1 MTGLYAFNVLVR
13 SLAPRYAS
21 EIAWI
26 DEAARYAMIWVVF
39 LATGI
44 ALEIG
49 RHVSV
54 DLLRGR
60 LPPAQERFL
69 FAVIDVVG
77 LAFSAGGSVVA
88 FQLAWFV
95 RETGQVN
102 PTLGVPTYVLYLAP
116 AYGLASMALRF
127 LLRLLGLRDARRQPV
142 AAPWLGDGRA

>member
-13 SLAPRYAS
+13 SLAPSYAS

-44 ALEIG
+44 SLEVG

-60 LPPAQERFL
+60 LARAQERVL
-69 FAVIDVVG
+69 FALIDVVG
-77 LAFSAGGSVVA
+77 LAFCAAASVVA
-88 FQLAWFV
+88 LRLAWFV
-95 RETGQVN
+95 RESGQLN

-127 LLRLLGLRDARRQPV
+127 LLRLLGLRDARRRPV
-142 AAPWLGDGRA
+142 APAWLEGGGT